1 MARKKKTLLL
11 RTTGIATAFALVG
24 AACSTG
30 QEPRAQRD
38 NGTMESPAE
47 TPAEQAA
54 TGIDTDA
61 AKLTQGLTDLLDSH
75 VYLAG
80 IAVEQAVLTE
90 DPNSPQ
96 FKAAAG
102 ALDQNS
108 QDLAAAIESV
118 YGADAAD
125 QFLDLWRKHISFF
138 VDYTVGGITG
148 DQQAQKKAKQAL
160 DRYRQ
165 DFGAFIDS
173 ATNGELPKDA
183 VAGALQEHVNS
194 LIKTIDAVI
203 AGKGNPFMSLYD
215 ASHMHM
221 PGTASALAG
230 GIIAANPDKF

>member
-1 MARKKKTLLL
+1 MAKIKKHLLL
-11 RTTGIATAFALVG
+11 RTTGIAIAFALVG
-24 AACSTG
+24 VACSTG
-30 QEPRAQRD
+30 QEAPGAQRD
-38 NGTMESPAE
+38 NAMESPKE
-47 TPAEQAA
+47 TPAGQAA

-61 AKLTQGLTDLLDSH
+61 AQLTQGLTDLLDSH

-96 FKAAAG
+96 FKAAAA

-125 QFLDLWRKHISFF
+125 QFLELWRKHIGFF
-138 VDYTVGGITG
+138 VDYTVGGITD
-148 DQQAQKKAKQAL
+148 DQQAQRKAKQAL

-194 LIKTIDAVI
+194 LLKTIDSVI
-203 AGKGNPFMSLYD
+203 EGKGNPFMSLYD

>member
-1 MARKKKTLLL
+1 MNT
-11 RTTGIATAFALVG
+11 RTRIGRLAAGVALVAVLG
-24 AACSTG
+24 AACGSDDSDRTA
-30 QEPRAQRD
+30 AQGATEEAMD
-38 NGTMESPAE
+38 HSPAAPS
-47 TPAEQAA
+47 TEQTAA
-54 TGIDTDA
+54 AGTDTA
-61 AKLTQGLTDLLDSH
+61 AAGLRAGLTSLLQEH

-80 IAVEQAVLTE
+80 IATGTALGGGDLSAPAAVLDE
-90 DPNSPQ
+90 NSV
-96 FKAAAG
+96 
-102 ALDQNS
+102 ALS
-108 QDLAAAIESV
+108 EAVGSV
-118 YGADAAD
+118 YGDAAGK
-125 QFLDLWRKHISFF
+125 QFLDLWRKHIGFF

-203 AGKGNPFMSLYD
+203 AGKGNPFMSLYE